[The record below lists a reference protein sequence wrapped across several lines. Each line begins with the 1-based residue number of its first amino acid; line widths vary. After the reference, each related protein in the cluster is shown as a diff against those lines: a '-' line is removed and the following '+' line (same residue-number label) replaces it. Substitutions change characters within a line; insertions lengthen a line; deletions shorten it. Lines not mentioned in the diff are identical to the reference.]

1 MNFIHSIIE
10 FLLSRIK
17 TLNSDFTYEVEIIKA
32 ESIDYDEIKAKE
44 MCEKRG
50 LYFDRF
56 IVDREF
62 PEERSFI
69 CISTIKGFECSILFN
84 QAE

>member
-32 ESIDYDEIKAKE
+32 ESIDYDEVKAKE

-56 IVDREF
+56 IVIPDQ
-62 PEERSFI
+62 PQDSSII
-69 CISTIKGFECSILFN
+69 CISTIEGFECSILFN